1 MLPRIYKSAVQQFI
15 TQDKALSF
23 TSPINDAPAYWKKFL
38 HEALAMIKQVF
49 QPLLT
54 VMCRSTMEGISF
66 NYLKTKLVRFLR

>member
-38 HEALAMIKQVF
+38 LEALAMIKQLSI
-49 QPLLT
+49 PT
-54 VMCRSTMEGISF
+54 AF
-66 NYLKTKLVRFLR
+66 NSHVQIYDGRN